1 MMGNFMPKA
10 GSNFAFGIR
19 NMWTLS
25 SETVW
30 KRTHRMAGKL
40 WFARGTGAVPAGAFP
55 AGEDGLYAPAVA
67 IFLVLGLVP
76 TAYSFLLW
84 RQENPNPG
92 H

>member
-1 MMGNFMPKA
+1 MLFLLG
-10 GSNFAFGIR
+10 
-19 NMWTLS
+19 LS
-25 SETVW
+25 PLE
-30 KRTHRMAGKL
+30 KMA
-40 WFARGTGAVPAGAFP
+40 
-55 AGEDGLYAPAVA
+55 LYAPAVA